1 VRDRLG
7 VAAWS
12 DPALD
17 AALARRLAARV
28 ALVRWGPEARDELLL
43 ATDPVVQRGREA
55 FPRLAELLA
64 SPPK

>member
-1 VRDRLG
+1 
-7 VAAWS
+7 
-12 DPALD
+12 
-17 AALARRLAARV
+17 
-28 ALVRWGPEARDELLL
+28 LL